1 MDILGIEDIKEQQQ
15 IAEFERKMKQ
25 KKQKLDKKLT
35 RQKILIGAFVI
46 EQLKKDDENLSDF
59 KKVISDNFE
68 NFLTREADKELMAK
82 FIKNLRKSVE
92 VKQRIAQPQI
102 ATEQFSQNSKDDSHA
117 KTDHNQGN
125 LLDENSYY
133 SNGQNSNYL

>member
-1 MDILGIEDIKEQQQ
+1 MDILGIDDIKEQQQ

-59 KKVISDNFE
+59 KKVIAENFE
-68 NFLTREADKELMAK
+68 EFLTRETDKELMST
-82 FIKNLRKSVE
+82 FIKNLKKSVKAE
-92 VKQRIAQPQI
+92 QPDDPVQPPVGQKNQDSI
-102 ATEQFSQNSKDDSHA
+102 GGFQFEA
-117 KTDHNQGN
+117 KSDQADFLGLEDKLQLNT
-125 LLDENSYY
+125 Y
-133 SNGQNSNYL
+133 